1 MIEFGKVA
9 LEARQNGGGSIW
21 MQLSKAAM
29 RKKFSYGD
37 YTAQYFSEIR
47 GDVSGYVDKILE
59 NMPGSV
65 KDKDNMVADIEE
77 AMKNIEKFGYTLSDN
92 EELMLNNA
100 VAVAMN
106 RIGVK

>member
-1 MIEFGKVA
+1 M
-9 LEARQNGGGSIW
+9 
-21 MQLSKAAM
+21 
-29 RKKFSYGD
+29 
-37 YTAQYFSEIR
+37 
-47 GDVSGYVDKILE
+47 SGYVDKILE

-65 KDKDNMVADIEE
+65 KYKDNMVADIEE

>member
-1 MIEFGKVA
+1 M
-9 LEARQNGGGSIW
+9 
-21 MQLSKAAM
+21 
-29 RKKFSYGD
+29 
-37 YTAQYFSEIR
+37 
-47 GDVSGYVDKILE
+47 DKILE

-65 KDKDNMVADIEE
+65 KYKDNMVADIEE